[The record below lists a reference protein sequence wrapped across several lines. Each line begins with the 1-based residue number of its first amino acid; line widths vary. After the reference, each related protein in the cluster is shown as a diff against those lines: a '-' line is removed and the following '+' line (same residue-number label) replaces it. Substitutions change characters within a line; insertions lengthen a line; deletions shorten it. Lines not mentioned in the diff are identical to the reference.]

1 MGNENPK
8 VLSQIEVS
16 KYLIRHYWNIKRIP
30 QIEFSFSKP
39 ELLKFISFPRE
50 LGKKKNTVFFIYLLS
65 CYPYF
70 LVS

>member
-50 LGKKKNTVFFIYLLS
+50 LGKKNKKIQ
-65 CYPYF
+65 YF
-70 LVS
+70 LFTYFLAIPTF

>member
-30 QIEFSFSKP
+30 QIEFSFSKVGPKP
-39 ELLKFISFPRE
+39 ELLKFIRFPRE
-50 LGKKKNTVFFIYLLS
+50 LGKKIKYSIFIPS
-65 CYPYF
+65 
-70 LVS
+70 S